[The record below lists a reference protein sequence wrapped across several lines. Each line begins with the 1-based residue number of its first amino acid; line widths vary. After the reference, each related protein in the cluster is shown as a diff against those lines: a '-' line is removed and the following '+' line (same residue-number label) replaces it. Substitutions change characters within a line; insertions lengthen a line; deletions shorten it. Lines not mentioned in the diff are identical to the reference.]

1 VPRDPAQEQFR
12 SEVNALREHSL
23 VRPLLDGDVV
33 HFDRLTTDQV
43 YALARTDAG
52 YYFLIAAGGLD
63 RTAIKREMQGAEAK
77 LVAPARRRAH
87 VIRARLPLEASFRSV
102 SETSIALRNRDL
114 QRKRAGTTEALFR
127 ERLAA
132 EGIPVLMSPPVRSV
146 PGILIGR
153 RKPDGVYPDPAST
166 LAPRLYLEVKRVRR
180 VSDDIQKRLYEV
192 AEASL
197 EMKALYGTIELR
209 GLGLKTTEGVSENVE
224 IRNRFRSQILA
235 TPPVVVALLLCSR
248 VEAERYRA
256 GGEAFIDR
264 IFFEEEIEDCIAFL
278 REVTRRDEPT

>member
-1 VPRDPAQEQFR
+1 MPRDPAQEQFR
-12 SEVNALREHSL
+12 SEVAALRDHPL

-33 HFDRLTTDQV
+33 HLQRLTTDQV
-43 YALARTDAG
+43 YALARTEAG

-63 RTAIKREMQGAEAK
+63 RTAIKREMKGPEAK
-77 LVAPARRRAH
+77 LVTSARRRAH
-87 VIRARLPLEASFRSV
+87 VIRVRLPVRASFSSV
-102 SETSIALRNRDL
+102 AETSIALRNRDL

-127 ERLAA
+127 ERLQA
-132 EGIPVLMSPPVRSV
+132 EEIPVLMSPPIRSV

-153 RKPDGVYPDPAST
+153 RKPDGVYPDPASGK
-166 LAPRLYLEVKRVRR
+166 APRLYLEMKRVRR
-180 VSDDIQKRLYEV
+180 VSDDIQKRLYEI

-209 GLGLKTTEGVSENVE
+209 GLGLQTTEGVSENAE
-224 IRNRFRSQILA
+224 IRNRFRAQIRA

-248 VEAERYRA
+248 AEAERYRA

-264 IFFEEEIEDCIAFL
+264 IFFEEEIEECIAFL
-278 REVTRRDEPT
+278 REVTSSDVR